1 MPRCQDFASFCR
13 KPERLLAPFSAY
25 SKKKILLFN
34 ILMKPLKSVFDT
46 EFSEKV
52 ILVYLL
58 LTLPHCCA
66 CPKPGPAFPTSY
78 VMVFLCLVSSV
89 KMRGDCSFYGR
100 DRVVVGFITTYAISV
115 YPVEFNKSSTHVV
128 SDMKI
133 FKYQPLVIRKHLLI
147 GLAAIL
153 NFQMQ

>member
-1 MPRCQDFASFCR
+1 MFA
-13 KPERLLAPFSAY
+13 
-25 SKKKILLFN
+25 
-34 ILMKPLKSVFDT
+34 
-46 EFSEKV
+46 
-52 ILVYLL
+52 
-58 LTLPHCCA
+58 
-66 CPKPGPAFPTSY
+66 
-78 VMVFLCLVSSV
+78 V

-147 GLAAIL
+147 GLVGNAGPGLGQAQQCGRVKSRYTKITFSETTVSKPDFSGFIKML
-153 NFQMQ
+153 NRRIFFLE

>member
-34 ILMKPLKSVFDT
+34 ILMKPLKSGFDT
-46 EFSEKV
+46 VVSEKV

-89 KMRGDCSFYGR
+89 KMRGDFSFYGR